1 MAVVRCK
8 KGHQYSDVIHQQC
21 PACLRGDPPVA
32 HFNGSDYDPKHDDI
46 RLTGQIARV
55 YHCMKDSKWRTLDE
69 LAAETGDPHASVSAQ
84 LRHLRKDRFGGHTV
98 EKQPRGDRSHGLFE
112 YRLILNKEQGGAGD
126 EK

>member
-1 MAVVRCK
+1 MAVVRCV
-8 KGHQYSDVIHQQC
+8 KGHQFSDVIQQQC

-32 HFNGSDYDPKHDDI
+32 HFKHDDI

-55 YHCMKDSKWRTLDE
+55 YHCMKDSRWRTLDE

-112 YRLILNKEQGGAGD
+112 YRLIVNKDQNRTDAMGLLPLLF
-126 EK
+126 